1 MAKEYR
7 KNIYNVLIYV
17 LLIFFGIAFLTPF
30 VWMVSTSLKLPA
42 ETMRLPPQWFPSAIQ
57 WHNYPDAIHAMGYFW
72 RYAANTL
79 IICTLSV
86 IGTVVS
92 SSLAAYG
99 FSRIEW
105 RGRDKIFLVLL
116 ATMMIPFPVV
126 MVPLYALFKQ
136 LGLIGSFAP
145 LWIPAFF
152 AGAFNVFLLRQ
163 FFMTLPKEMSE
174 AARIDGCSE
183 FQIFWRIVLPLS
195 KPALIVVA
203 LFQFMYSW
211 NDFLGPLIFLT
222 EQKHFTLALGLQSFQ
237 SQSGGTSWHFL
248 MAAATMVVLP
258 VLVIFFLAQKTFIE
272 GISTTGGKN

>member
-1 MAKEYR
+1 MKEYR
-7 KNIYNVLIYV
+7 RTIFSVLIYV
-17 LLIFFGIAFLTPF
+17 LLIFFAIAFLTPF
-30 VWMVSTSLKLPA
+30 VWMVSTSLKPLK
-42 ETMRLPPQWFPSAIQ
+42 ETMSLPPRWFPSSIQ
-57 WHNYPDAIHAMGYFW
+57 WNNYPDAIHAMGYFW
-72 RYAANTL
+72 RYTANTL
-79 IICTLSV
+79 TICLLSV
-86 IGTVVS
+86 IGTLLS

-105 RGRDKIFLVLL
+105 RGRDKVFLVLL

-136 LGLIGSFAP
+136 VGLIGSFAP
-145 LWIPAFF
+145 LWVPAFF

-183 FQIFWRIVLPLS
+183 FQIFWRIVLPLC

-237 SQSGGTSWHFL
+237 SQSGGTPWHQL

-258 VLVIFFLAQKTFIE
+258 VLVLFFLAQKTFIE